1 MKIYDIH
8 SHFGPTSSGE
18 IVSANNMISELKIL
32 WYFKSWN

>member
-18 IVSANNMISELKIL
+18 IVSANNMISELKSYGI
-32 WYFKSWN
+32 